1 MMPSLVS
8 YEMIE
13 DGELRMVKL
22 YAAGTSRA
30 VIEKELEIT
39 ELMKRY
45 GLETPFIHGMV
56 ERQGRWGISYDKV
69 LGPSYTQW
77 MAEHPSVFNKLID
90 YFAHEHHEVHL
101 HRVPELPRL
110 KDVLAERIQEEDGFD
125 SVEKESLMKRLD
137 RLRDGN
143 WLCHMNYVPDNI
155 VISLDGPVVFNWEGA
170 VRGDYLADVAMTSL
184 RMEGWVPQIKEME
197 AAAQFRDS
205 FRFGYIKE
213 YMKISGRFDDELAT
227 WIELLRAVLP

>member
-1 MMPSLVS
+1 MVG
-8 YEMIE
+8 YEVIE

-69 LGPSYTQW
+69 RGPSYTQW
-77 MAEHPSVFNKLID
+77 VAEQPSLFNKLTD

-101 HRVPELPRL
+101 HKVPELPRL
-110 KDVLAERIQEEDGFD
+110 KDVLAERIQEGNGIN
-125 SVEKESLMKRLD
+125 SAEKASLMKRLD

-155 VISLDGPVVFNWEGA
+155 VISRDGPVVFNWEGA

-184 RMEGWVPQIKEME
+184 LMERWVPQIEEMD
-197 AAAQFRDS
+197 AAVQFRDS
-205 FRFGYIKE
+205 FRLGYIKE
-213 YMKISGRFDDELAT
+213 YMKISGRLDDELVT
-227 WIELLRAVLP
+227 WIDLLRAVLL